1 MAALA
6 ELVVALVGDTGDFE
20 QKMSGA
26 GASLQSLGSQMTS
39 VGASLTA
46 GGSLP
51 LLGVGTAA
59 IAMATQFN
67 SGMANVASLSDDAR
81 SRVEQWGPSVQAMAV
96 QVGQSTSN
104 LTDGL

>member
-46 GGSLP
+46 G
-51 LLGVGTAA
+51 V
-59 IAMATQFN
+59 
-67 SGMANVASLSDDAR
+67 
-81 SRVEQWGPSVQAMAV
+81 SVRCW
-96 QVGQSTSN
+96 SC
-104 LTDGL
+104 L

>member
-46 GGSLP
+46 GVSLP
-51 LLGVGTAA
+51 LLGGGTAA

-67 SGMANVASLSDDAR
+67 SGMANVASLGDGAR
-81 SRVEQWGPSVQAMAV
+81 SPVEPGGPSVQGVAV
-96 QVGQSTSN
+96 LGRPGTS
-104 LTDGL
+104 